1 MPESGKVIALVDD
14 EQETLSRVT
23 KLLTENGY
31 RVAAYPHPTQLI
43 RDLVVERTLEFD
55 LLLTDMDLGPT
66 WTGAELIR
74 TLRRNECAKPMIL
87 WSGGQEIDK
96 VGTGGDGPTMKMRK
110 RHEGLLVRHIRRL
123 LGQT

>member
-14 EQETLSRVT
+14 EQETLTRVT
-23 KLLTENGY
+23 KLLTVNGY
-31 RVAAYPHPTQLI
+31 QVTAYPHSAQLI
-43 RDLVVERTLEFD
+43 RDFMTEQLHFD

-74 TLRRNECAKPMIL
+74 TLRANGCTKPMIL

-96 VGTGGDGPTMKMRK
+96 ISTGGDGPTIKIRK
-110 RHEGLLVRHIRRL
+110 RHEGLLIRHIRRL
-123 LGQT
+123 LGQA